1 MSSEETIWAQ
11 LICPVPIAA
20 LSALTEMAPPGACIR
35 SGGQT
40 FHEGAFHDVVEVFVP
55 AGGQET
61 AETTTTT
68 EQENG

>member
-1 MSSEETIWAQ
+1 MSDETIWAQ

-40 FHEGAFHDVVEVFVP
+40 FHEGAFHNVIEVVVP
-55 AGGQET
+55 SGTPA